1 LRVAVAR
8 FVFERFD
15 TFLFERF
22 PAFAAAIRVLLRVR
36 RPVTPA
42 SRRP

>member
-8 FVFERFD
+8 FVFERLA
-15 TFLFERF
+15 TFFFERF
-22 PAFAAAIRVLLRVR
+22 PRFAAIRFLLRVR